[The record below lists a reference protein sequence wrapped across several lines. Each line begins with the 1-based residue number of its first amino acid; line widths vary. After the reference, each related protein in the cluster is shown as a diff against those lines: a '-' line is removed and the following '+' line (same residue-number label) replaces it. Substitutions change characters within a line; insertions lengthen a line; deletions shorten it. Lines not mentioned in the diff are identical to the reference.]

1 MITHVESANK
11 VWVVAQDQQ
20 AELDLVM
27 EELATLRP
35 TLGPVTD
42 VKVDNTVGAVFSEDG
57 ELYRGK
63 VIDNSSTVLFIDFG
77 NTEVKQAEEMLK
89 LPEHLHEDKIA
100 AFAMYLQVANGDE
113 AGARE
118 KLEELMDLEEV
129 FVERSQDGKAM
140 FFVDGLKINFGTK
153 GEVSRAS
160 KESKCQEE
168 LVQNSDKTKKE
179 NLATMFHVKES
190 KVSVQGEEIANVVAN
205 LIHCI
210 PPK

>member
-42 VKVDNTVGAVFSEDG
+42 VKVENTVGVVFSEDG

-129 FVERSQDGKAM
+129 FVERSQDGEAM
-140 FFVDGLKINFGTK
+140 FFVDGLKINFGTHTLFCFCYQK
-153 GEVSRAS
+153 SLFWS
-160 KESKCQEE
+160 TPLSLWCMISFM
-168 LVQNSDKTKKE
+168 NSPLYIIE
-179 NLATMFHVKES
+179 
-190 KVSVQGEEIANVVAN
+190 
-205 LIHCI
+205 
-210 PPK
+210 